1 MQVQH
6 FDEDQHV
13 HITLDTKEKEFIN
26 ETTAHHR
33 STIYTFS

>member
-1 MQVQH
+1 MSTGLIMQVQH

-26 ETTAHHR
+26 
-33 STIYTFS
+33 

>member
-1 MQVQH
+1 MIGYVDWINNAIMQVQH

-26 ETTAHHR
+26 
-33 STIYTFS
+33 